1 MTGFPATLLPLQS
14 QAVLRQRW
22 FGADFGLAPW
32 TASQH
37 GKALSMETG
46 RLPQGFL
53 SLFGQEEHRA

>member
-14 QAVLRQRW
+14 QAVL

-46 RLPQGFL
+46 RLPQSLL